1 MHPPHCA
8 LFKTKKAERRKKL
21 YQMEPFADPVKEKE
35 RQRAISAKVN
45 REKKKGAERKKRNQL
60 DQLKLANRR
69 LSKEAVANRRKL
81 VVAKREIKL
90 LRLRLESS
98 VLRVEM

>member
-1 MHPPHCA
+1 
-8 LFKTKKAERRKKL
+8 
-21 YQMEPFADPVKEKE
+21 MEPFADPVKEKE

-45 REKKKGAERKKRNQL
+45 REKKKGAERKRRNQV

-81 VVAKREIKL
+81 VAAKREIKL

-98 VLRVEM
+98 VLRVEV